1 MDDKQEIAFLKA
13 KVEVLEKAQERMEK
27 RQDKFEE
34 SINEKLDLLI
44 LKSKYQEGILKALI
58 VIGPI
63 LVTIMPIVIKMTPFL
78 QTLIH

>member
-58 VIGPI
+58 IIGPI

>member
-78 QTLIH
+78 QTLIP

>member
-1 MDDKQEIAFLKA
+1 MDDKQEIDFLKA

-58 VIGPI
+58 IIGPI

-78 QTLIH
+78 QTLIP